1 MHVWCSSRPFS
12 STRTISR
19 AVHGTEIAFLDG
31 VNGSDR
37 GAGDLWTAQDRWGS
51 PAGAWGPAKRP
62 RVSYPKFCG
71 QTADKPQTR
80 ARPQN
85 QMFFNKML
93 I

>member
-37 GAGDLWTAQDRWGS
+37 CAGDLWTAPYRWGG
-51 PAGAWGPAKRP
+51 PDGAWGPAKRP
-62 RVSYPKFCG
+62 RVSYTKICRQNADNRR
-71 QTADKPQTR
+71 QTQTKCNDR
-80 ARPQN
+80 QSVGR
-85 QMFFNKML
+85 
-93 I
+93 